1 VSDDHAQ
8 STSDPGP
15 TADADYTERLVRLS
29 SPLWKRVLPV
39 QAPYRW
45 NIRRLHLGRTLD
57 VGCGVGRNLA
67 FLDRTS
73 VGVDHNVHSVE
84 VARSKGLI
92 AYSADAFL
100 TSPDAVSGSFDTILL
115 AHVVEHMVRETA
127 LTIIEGYRQYVKDG
141 GRLVLITPQEAGF
154 RSDSTHVRF
163 VDFEGLRDV
172 ADATG
177 FKVDRAYSFPFPRFA
192 GRTFTY
198 NEFVMVARMGRR
210 SV

>member
-1 VSDDHAQ
+1 MSDDRAQ
-8 STSDPGP
+8 PSSDPGP

-45 NIRRLHLGRTLD
+45 NLRRLHLGRTLD

-73 VGVDHNVHSVE
+73 VGVDHNVHSIE
-84 VARSKGLI
+84 VARSKGLV
-92 AYSADAFL
+92 AYSSEAFVASADAL
-100 TSPDAVSGSFDTILL
+100 SASFDTILL
-115 AHVVEHMVRETA
+115 AHVVEHMDRETA
-127 LTIIEGYRQYVKDG
+127 VMIIDGYRQYVKDG

-154 RSDSTHVRF
+154 RSDATHVRF
-163 VDFEGLRDV
+163 VDFDGLTDI

-177 FKVDRAYSFPFPRFA
+177 FEVERAYSFPFPRAA
-192 GRTFTY
+192 GRKFTY
-198 NEFVMVARMGRR
+198 NEFVMVARRGRR
-210 SV
+210 SL